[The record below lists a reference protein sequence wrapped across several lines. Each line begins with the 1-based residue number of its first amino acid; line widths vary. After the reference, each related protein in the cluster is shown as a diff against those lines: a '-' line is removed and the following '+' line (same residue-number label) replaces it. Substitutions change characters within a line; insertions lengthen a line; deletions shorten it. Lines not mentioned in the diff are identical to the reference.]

1 MTKGRLEG
9 FSDGVI
15 AILITIMVLEL
26 KVPHGTDWDALQPL
40 VPVFLTY
47 VLSFVMV
54 GIYWN
59 NHHHMLHAAERINGK
74 VMWANLHLLFW
85 LSLTPFITGWMGENH
100 FAPLPTALYGA
111 VLLCSGIAYTILQ
124 AAVIGAQGP
133 HSNLAAAVGR
143 DLKGKLSIAA
153 YVVAI
158 PMAFVHQWIS
168 DALYVAVALLWLVP
182 DRRIEARFRS
192 VLLLGLV
199 ACALAPA
206 VARAQTI
213 PPRAYGALRWRLIG
227 PHRGGRVLAVAGVP
241 GDPATFYFG
250 AVDGGVWRT
259 RNAGV
264 TWEPL
269 FDTQPIASIGALA
282 LAPSDPNVIYVGT
295 GEASIRSDITYGAGV
310 YKSSDGGAHWRAVG
324 LADTRHIGKVL
335 VDPRNP
341 DVVLVAALGHAYG
354 PNSERGVFRSTD
366 GGRTWTK
373 VLYKDPDTGAI
384 DLAADPAD
392 PQIVYAALY
401 QARRTPWEQ
410 YAPNEGPGSGLYKS
424 SDGGATWTPLTGH
437 GLPAGPLGRIGLA
450 VGGGRDGRV
459 YALIGAKTEPGLY
472 RSDDRG
478 ATWRLAGSDPRLTSR
493 NWYFC
498 RVTVDPENSDVV
510 YVPNVALLESSDGGR
525 TFRVLKGQPGG
536 DDYHELWVDPRSATR
551 MIVGSDQGAV
561 ITLDGGRTW
570 SSWFNQPTAQFYHV
584 VTDDAFPYRVYGA
597 QQDAG
602 TAGVASRSDF
612 GEITFR
618 DWAPVGAGESG
629 YIAPDPLDPELVYG
643 GDTYGGVHRFDR
655 RTGQSQDISPWPV
668 SSFGV
673 PMPQRKYRF
682 TWTSPLVFDRVDR
695 HALYLGAQM
704 VLRTR
709 DGGLRW
715 EAISPDLT
723 GAAGR
728 PTATDTGLPAVADA
742 AARGYGV
749 VYTIAPSPRAAGL
762 LWVGS
767 DDGMMHRTTDGGGHW
782 QNVTPQ
788 GLPPW
793 STVSLLEASPF
804 DTAAAYAAVDRHRVD
819 DFAPY
824 IYRTRDGGAHWTRA
838 DSGIAPQAYV
848 QAVRADPERPGLLYA
863 GTETGVYVSFDDGD
877 HWQSLQLDLP
887 IASVRDLAVH
897 GRDLIAATH
906 GRSFWVLDDLTPL
919 RQLGD
924 SALRAPVHLFAPAPG
939 VRLRRSVSNDTP
951 LPPEEPH
958 GANPLAGAVIDYLL
972 QAVPGGPVTV
982 EIRDA
987 RGAVVRRFSSEDHAA
1002 PPAEP
1007 PQIADEWLPR
1017 LDPPTRNVG
1026 LNRFVWDL
1034 RYPPPPA
1041 ARYGYSIAAIA
1052 GQGTVAEP
1060 QGPLVLPGVY
1070 EVRLGVGGQTYT
1082 RSLRVELDPRVHV
1095 ADSALEAQLRLGLDI
1110 WNAMAE
1116 QHALGQGLRGA
1127 RDQLRALAGR
1137 SLARATR
1144 GSLAALERL
1153 TDSLARAAD
1162 GAGGEL
1168 AGLETVVESA
1178 DREPTRQARAVFTA
1192 QHERVAGV
1200 ARRWGQVLTAE
1211 LPALNTRLRRQGAP
1225 AVQAEEREPETKTG
1239 PW

>member
-26 KVPHGTDWDALQPL
+26 KVPHGTDGNALRPL

-59 NHHHMLHAAERINGK
+59 NHHHSLHAAERINGK

-111 VLLCSGIAYTILQ
+111 VLLCAGIAYTILQ

-143 DLKGKLSIAA
+143 DLKGKLSIAT

-269 FDTQPIASIGALA
+269 FDTQPIASIG
-282 LAPSDPNVIYVGT
+282 
-295 GEASIRSDITYGAGV
+295 
-310 YKSSDGGAHWRAVG
+310 
-324 LADTRHIGKVL
+324 
-335 VDPRNP
+335 
-341 DVVLVAALGHAYG
+341 
-354 PNSERGVFRSTD
+354 
-366 GGRTWTK
+366 
-373 VLYKDPDTGAI
+373 
-384 DLAADPAD
+384 LAADPAD

-459 YALIGAKTEPGLY
+459 YALIGAKTEQGLY

-597 QQDAG
+597 QQDVG

-629 YIAPDPLDPELVYG
+629 YIAPDPLDPDLVYG

-655 RTGQSQDISPWPV
+655 RTGQSQGTSPWPV
-668 SSFGV
+668 SSLGV

-709 DGGLRW
+709 DGGLHW

-767 DDGMMHRTTDGGGHW
+767 DDGLMHRTTDGGGHW

-877 HWQSLQLDLP
+877 HWQSLQLNLP

-958 GANPLAGAVIDYLL
+958 GANPPAGAVIDYLL

-1052 GQGTVAEP
+1052 GPGTVAEP

-1070 EVRLGVGGQTYT
+1070 EVRLGVAGQTYA
-1082 RSLRVELDPRVHV
+1082 RSLRIELDPRVHV
-1095 ADSALEAQLRLGLDI
+1095 ADSALVAQLRLGLDI
-1110 WNAMAE
+1110 WNAMAQ
-1116 QHALGQGLRGA
+1116 QHALAGSLRSA
-1127 RDQLRALAGR
+1127 RDQIRALAGR
-1137 SLARATR
+1137 SLDRATQA
-1144 GSLAALERL
+1144 SLTALEGL
-1153 TDSLARAAD
+1153 ADSLARAAG
-1162 GAGGEL
+1162 GAGDEL
-1168 AGLETVVESA
+1168 AGLETAVESA
-1178 DREPTRQARAVFTA
+1178 DRGPSEQGRVVFAA
-1192 QHERVAGV
+1192 QRERVAGA
-1200 ARRWGQVLTAE
+1200 ARRWQQVLTSQ
-1211 LPALNTRLRRQGAP
+1211 LPALNARLGRERAP
-1225 AVQAEEREPETKTG
+1225 AVRIEEHVPDTKTG